1 MNNLRLNLKDVLYL
15 LGIVIGGAVSWG
27 AVTQRLSAQERA
39 LEELKPVSAQYQ
51 VISGRIDA
59 IDQRTVEI
67 WKDVREIRE
76 QLKK

>member
-1 MNNLRLNLKDVLYL
+1 MDTLRLNPKDVLYL
-15 LGIVIGGAVSWG
+15 LGIATAGAVTWG
-27 AVTQRLSAQERA
+27 AMTQRLSAQERA